1 MHAEELSALSIWLL
15 ADTEREGSLC
25 EIDRMRQ
32 LMQALRFSRGMHT
45 WNSFFTKFEH
55 SIGPGE
61 LREDKEVFRFDCM
74 RQIWLDRGL

>member
-1 MHAEELSALSIWLL
+1 
-15 ADTEREGSLC
+15 
-25 EIDRMRQ
+25 MRQ

-45 WNSFFTKFEH
+45 WNSFYTKFEH